1 MRIFLL
7 HPEDSPHSGPW
18 RKMQWDLVVDLGI
31 SSAFQVRSW
40 EQELNSSVLSL
51 GLFRHGL
58 EDPKDA
64 NKILQ
69 SGRGHLVGNHE
80 LDWWELVAL
89 LIHEELETAL
99 LVSRLCA
106 ALPHADEIYASR
118 AGWPIS
124 AAAADLKREIKTLGP
139 NPDERTS
146 GRLAHYWNVVRKFS
160 WPQLR
165 EIFLDKYDA
174 GYKWRSRVGVRASR
188 GSGSVVLVPTAYTNV
203 SRMAA
208 DYARMLPDQ
217 EFLFVTTRTSA
228 AQFERPPNVRVAN
241 LAAYATKSA
250 DEGECSRLLDNWKA
264 LRGKLSQIPE
274 LAVLIS
280 AGRLDFIPDLLR
292 NGLAMRDA
300 WRGVLATEQVTAVLC
315 GDDSNRYTRV
325 PVLLAR
331 KLGIPTV
338 DFHHGAFD
346 GRFLFKTLPSD
357 LFLAKSE
364 MERDYLVNI
373 CGLAAEK
380 IALGA
385 PRLQDYVDAT
395 GSEKREFTHIIF
407 FSEAYETSNARPED
421 IYRELLTPLLKLA
434 RKSGV
439 KLVIKLHPFESAKE
453 RQWLIERVFSPADI
467 DLIEIVAGPLTQNL
481 LLNAW
486 FAITVESTAALDCTL
501 RNVPCFVCEWLVLS
515 SYGYIQQYARFGVG
529 IMLNSPEQ
537 IQDIPEVLAKSNPLA
552 VQKDYLWKPIEPG
565 TLAMYLSQSPSLS
578 YDKGRGR
585 KAN

>member
-1 MRIFLL
+1 MG
-7 HPEDSPHSGPW
+7 D
-18 RKMQWDLVVDLGI
+18 Q
-31 SSAFQVRSW
+31 
-40 EQELNSSVLSL
+40 
-51 GLFRHGL
+51 
-58 EDPKDA
+58 
-64 NKILQ
+64 
-69 SGRGHLVGNHE
+69 E

-99 LVSRLCA
+99 LVSRICA
-106 ALPHADEIYASR
+106 ALPPTDEIYASR
-118 AGWPIS
+118 SSWPVS
-124 AAAADLKREIKTLGP
+124 AVAADLKREVKTVGP
-139 NPDERTS
+139 NPDARTS

-160 WPQLR
+160 WPQLT

-174 GYKWRSRVGVRASR
+174 GYKWRSRFGAHASR
-188 GSGSVVLVPTAYTNV
+188 GSGPVVLAPTAYTNV

-208 DYARMLPDQ
+208 DYARMLPDR

-228 AQFERPPNVRVAN
+228 AQFERPPNVRLAN
-241 LAAYATKSA
+241 LAAYATKSVN
-250 DEGECSRLLDNWKA
+250 DNECSRLLDEWKV
-264 LRGKLSQIPE
+264 LRDKLSQIPE

-280 AGRLDFIPDLLR
+280 AGRLDFIPGLLR
-292 NGLAMRDA
+292 HGLTMRDA
-300 WRGVLATEQVTAVLC
+300 WRGVFATEQVTSVLC

-325 PVLLAR
+325 PVMLAR

-346 GRFLFKTLPSD
+346 GRFLFKSLPSD

-364 MERDYLVNI
+364 MERDYLVNV

-395 GSEKREFTHIIF
+395 GREKGEFTHIIF

-453 RQWLIERVFSPADI
+453 RQWLIERVFSLEDR
-467 DLIEIVAGPLTQNL
+467 DLIEIVAGPLTPDL
-481 LLNAW
+481 LRNAW
-486 FAITVESTAALDCTL
+486 FAITVESTAALNCTL

-529 IMLNSPEQ
+529 IMLKSPQQ
-537 IQDIPEVLAKSNPLA
+537 IEDIPDVLAKSNPLA

-565 TLAMYLSQSPSLS
+565 MLAMYLSQSPSLR
-578 YDKGRGR
+578 YDKERER
-585 KAN
+585 QAN